1 MKIAKLI
8 RLLNIEKSVKKGPI
22 KMDPNRQQSVSPVRL
37 SKFRWLVVLILS
49 FFIIDAFSNIT
60 NAAVEQL
67 SLVNIR
73 TVGDQN
79 RTRLIAVFSADPN
92 YSLQF
97 LNQPYRLIINL
108 PGVDFSSQKQPPI
121 KLGMVSD
128 LRYGSSG
135 LNTSRIILTTNSPF
149 AVENHKVEPLDSGLW
164 QLIIDITRDDEANF
178 QSLLATQGYGEARPN
193 DVKTT
198 ANKPFRV
205 VVDAGHGGVDSGAK
219 GVSGIIEKN
228 VTLAF
233 ARTLRDELEKNLDLE
248 VFLTRDSDVFLRL
261 NERVQKA
268 RNYGADLFISVHADT
283 INMSAMRGAT
293 VYTISDRAS
302 DDLAKALAE
311 RENKADLLDGLPADE
326 APEITDILI
335 DLARRET
342 LVFSV
347 NFADRVISS
356 FEQDNINLI
365 KNPHRYAGFQVLKAP
380 DIPSVLV
387 EIGYLSNKEDEKL
400 ITDPIW
406 RKKAAAAIA
415 SAVQQFAT
423 YRNKNGNNPQ
433 P

>member
-1 MKIAKLI
+1 
-8 RLLNIEKSVKKGPI
+8 
-22 KMDPNRQQSVSPVRL
+22 MDPNRQQSVGPVNL
-37 SKFRWLVVLILS
+37 SKFRWLIVLFLS
-49 FFIIDAFSNIT
+49 FLIINVFSNIT
-60 NAAVEQL
+60 NAAAEQL
-67 SLVNIR
+67 NLVNMR
-73 TVGDQN
+73 AVGDQN
-79 RTRLIAVFSADPN
+79 RTRLIAVFSANPT

-97 LNQPYRLIINL
+97 LKQPYRLVINL
-108 PGVDFSSQKQPPI
+108 PSVDFSSQKQPPI

-128 LRYGSSG
+128 LRYGLSG
-135 LNTSRIILTTNSPF
+135 PNTSRIILTTNSPF
-149 AVENHKVEPLDSGLW
+149 AVENHKVERLDSGLW
-164 QLIIDITRDDEANF
+164 QLIVDITRDNEANF
-178 QSLLATQGYGEARPN
+178 QQLLTKQGNGDSRTN
-193 DVKTT
+193 DGKPPEK
-198 ANKPFRV
+198 KPFRV
-205 VVDAGHGGVDSGAK
+205 VVDAGHGGVDSGAEGIS
-219 GVSGIIEKN
+219 GVIEKN

-261 NERVQKA
+261 NERVEKA
-268 RNYGADLFISVHADT
+268 RNYGADLFISIHADT

-302 DDLAKALAE
+302 DDLAKALAD

-347 NFADRVISS
+347 NFADRVILSL
-356 FEQDNINLI
+356 EQENINLI

-380 DIPSVLV
+380 DIPSVLI

-400 ITDPIW
+400 ITDPLW
-406 RKKAAAAIA
+406 RKKAATAIA
-415 SAVQQFAT
+415 SAVQQFAI
-423 YRNKNGNNPQ
+423 YRNKYGNNPQ

>member
-1 MKIAKLI
+1 
-8 RLLNIEKSVKKGPI
+8 
-22 KMDPNRQQSVSPVRL
+22 MDPNRQQSVASINL
-37 SKFRWLVVLILS
+37 SKFRWLVVFVIS
-49 FFIIDAFSNIT
+49 FLIIDAFSNVT
-60 NAAVEQL
+60 YAAAEQL
-67 SLVNIR
+67 RLINIR
-73 TVGDQN
+73 VVSDKN
-79 RTRLIAVFSADPN
+79 RTRLIAVFSDNPN

-97 LNQPYRLIINL
+97 LKQPYRLVINL
-108 PGVDFSSQKQPPI
+108 PSVDFSSQKQPAI

-128 LRYGSSG
+128 LKFGSSG
-135 LNTSRIILTTNSPF
+135 FNTSRIILTTNCPF
-149 AVENHKVEPLDSGLW
+149 ALENQKIEQLDSGLW
-164 QLIIDITRDDEANF
+164 QLIVDITKDNETNF
-178 QSLLATQGYGEARPN
+178 QQLLTTQANGEARPN
-193 DVKTT
+193 DVKPTVK
-198 ANKPFRV
+198 KPFRV
-205 VVDAGHGGVDSGAK
+205 VVDAGHGGVDSGAE
-219 GVSGIIEKN
+219 GVSGVIEKN

-233 ARTLRDELEKNLDLE
+233 ARTLRDELEKNSYLE

-261 NERVQKA
+261 NERVEKA
-268 RNYGADLFISVHADT
+268 RNYGADLFISIHADT

-302 DDLAKALAE
+302 DDLAKALAD

-335 DLARRET
+335 DLTRRET

-356 FEQDNINLI
+356 LDQDNINLI

-380 DIPSVLV
+380 DIPSVLI

-400 ITDPIW
+400 ITDPLW
-406 RKKAAAAIA
+406 RKKAATAIA

-423 YRNKNGNNPQ
+423 YRNKYGNNPQ

>member
-1 MKIAKLI
+1 
-8 RLLNIEKSVKKGPI
+8 
-22 KMDPNRQQSVSPVRL
+22 MDPNRQQSVGPVNL
-37 SKFRWLVVLILS
+37 SKFRWLIVLFLS
-49 FFIIDAFSNIT
+49 FLIINVFSNIT
-60 NAAVEQL
+60 NAAAEQL
-67 SLVNIR
+67 NLVNMR
-73 TVGDQN
+73 AVGDQN
-79 RTRLIAVFSADPN
+79 RTRLIAVFSADPT

-97 LNQPYRLIINL
+97 LKQPYRLVINL
-108 PGVDFSSQKQPPI
+108 PSVDFSSQKQPPI

-128 LRYGSSG
+128 LRYGLSG
-135 LNTSRIILTTNSPF
+135 PNTSRIILTTNSPF
-149 AVENHKVEPLDSGLW
+149 AVENHKVERLDSGLW
-164 QLIIDITRDDEANF
+164 QLIVDITRDNEANF
-178 QSLLATQGYGEARPN
+178 QQLLTKQGNGDSRTN
-193 DVKTT
+193 DGKPPEK
-198 ANKPFRV
+198 KPFRV
-205 VVDAGHGGVDSGAK
+205 VVDAGHGGVDSGAEGIS
-219 GVSGIIEKN
+219 GVIEKN

-261 NERVQKA
+261 NERVEKA
-268 RNYGADLFISVHADT
+268 RNYGADLFISIHADT

-302 DDLAKALAE
+302 DDLAKALAD

-347 NFADRVISS
+347 NFADRVILSL
-356 FEQDNINLI
+356 EQENINLI

-380 DIPSVLV
+380 DIPSVLI

-400 ITDPIW
+400 ITDPLW
-406 RKKAAAAIA
+406 RKKAATAIA
-415 SAVQQFAT
+415 SAVQQFAI
-423 YRNKNGNNPQ
+423 YRNKYGNNPQ

>member
-1 MKIAKLI
+1 MRA
-8 RLLNIEKSVKKGPI
+8 
-22 KMDPNRQQSVSPVRL
+22 
-37 SKFRWLVVLILS
+37 
-49 FFIIDAFSNIT
+49 
-60 NAAVEQL
+60 
-67 SLVNIR
+67 
-73 TVGDQN
+73 VGDQN
-79 RTRLIAVFSADPN
+79 RTRLIAVFSADPT

-97 LNQPYRLIINL
+97 LKQPYRLVINL
-108 PGVDFSSQKQPPI
+108 PSVDFSSQKQPPI
-121 KLGMVSD
+121 KRGMVSD
-128 LRYGSSG
+128 LRYGLSG

-149 AVENHKVEPLDSGLW
+149 AVENHKVERLDSGLW
-164 QLIIDITRDDEANF
+164 QLIVDITRDNEANF
-178 QSLLATQGYGEARPN
+178 QQLLTKQGNGDSRTN
-193 DVKTT
+193 DGKPPEK
-198 ANKPFRV
+198 KPFRV
-205 VVDAGHGGVDSGAK
+205 VVDAGHGGVDSGAEGIS
-219 GVSGIIEKN
+219 GVIEKN

-261 NERVQKA
+261 NERVEKA
-268 RNYGADLFISVHADT
+268 RNYGADLFISIHADT

-302 DDLAKALAE
+302 DDLAKALAD

-347 NFADRVISS
+347 NFADRVILSL
-356 FEQDNINLI
+356 EQENINLI

-380 DIPSVLV
+380 DIPSVLI

-400 ITDPIW
+400 ITDPLW
-406 RKKAAAAIA
+406 RKKAATAIA
-415 SAVQQFAT
+415 SAVQQFAI
-423 YRNKNGNNPQ
+423 YRNKYGNNPQ

>member
-1 MKIAKLI
+1 
-8 RLLNIEKSVKKGPI
+8 
-22 KMDPNRQQSVSPVRL
+22 MDPNRQQSVCPVNL
-37 SKFRWLVVLILS
+37 SKFRWLIVLFLS
-49 FFIIDAFSNIT
+49 FLIINVFSNIT
-60 NAAVEQL
+60 NAAAEQL
-67 SLVNIR
+67 NLVNMR
-73 TVGDQN
+73 AVGDQN
-79 RTRLIAVFSADPN
+79 RTRLIAVFSADPT

-97 LNQPYRLIINL
+97 LKQPYRLVINL
-108 PGVDFSSQKQPPI
+108 PSVDFSSQKQPPI
-121 KLGMVSD
+121 KRGMVSD
-128 LRYGSSG
+128 LRYGLSG

-149 AVENHKVEPLDSGLW
+149 AVENHKVERLDSGLW
-164 QLIIDITRDDEANF
+164 QLIVDITRDNEANF
-178 QSLLATQGYGEARPN
+178 QQLLTKQGNGDSRTN
-193 DVKTT
+193 DGKPPEK
-198 ANKPFRV
+198 KPFRV
-205 VVDAGHGGVDSGAK
+205 VVDAGHGGVDSGAEGIS
-219 GVSGIIEKN
+219 GVIEKN

-261 NERVQKA
+261 NERVEKA
-268 RNYGADLFISVHADT
+268 RNYGADLFISIHADT

-302 DDLAKALAE
+302 DDLAKALAD

-347 NFADRVISS
+347 NFADRVILSL
-356 FEQDNINLI
+356 EQENINLI

-380 DIPSVLV
+380 DIPSVLI

-400 ITDPIW
+400 ITDPLW
-406 RKKAAAAIA
+406 RKKAATAIA
-415 SAVQQFAT
+415 SAVQQFAI
-423 YRNKNGNNPQ
+423 YRNKYGNNPQ

>member
-1 MKIAKLI
+1 
-8 RLLNIEKSVKKGPI
+8 
-22 KMDPNRQQSVSPVRL
+22 MDPNRQQSVGPVNL
-37 SKFRWLVVLILS
+37 SKFRWLIVLFLS
-49 FFIIDAFSNIT
+49 FLIINVFSNIT
-60 NAAVEQL
+60 NATAERL
-67 SLVNIR
+67 NLVNMR
-73 TVGDQN
+73 AVGDQN
-79 RTRLIAVFSADPN
+79 RTRLIAVFSANPT

-97 LNQPYRLIINL
+97 LKQPYRLVINL
-108 PGVDFSSQKQPPI
+108 PSVDFSSQKQPPI

-128 LRYGSSG
+128 LRYGLSG
-135 LNTSRIILTTNSPF
+135 PNTSRIILTTNSPF
-149 AVENHKVEPLDSGLW
+149 AVENHKVERLDSGLW
-164 QLIIDITRDDEANF
+164 QLIVDITRDNEANF
-178 QSLLATQGYGEARPN
+178 QQLLTKQGNGDSRTN
-193 DVKTT
+193 DGKPPEK
-198 ANKPFRV
+198 KPFRV
-205 VVDAGHGGVDSGAK
+205 VVDAGHGGVDSGAEGIS
-219 GVSGIIEKN
+219 GVIEKN

-261 NERVQKA
+261 NERVEKA
-268 RNYGADLFISVHADT
+268 RSYGADLFISIHADT

-302 DDLAKALAE
+302 DDLAKALAD

-347 NFADRVISS
+347 NFADRVILSL
-356 FEQDNINLI
+356 EQENINLI

-380 DIPSVLV
+380 DIPSVLI

-400 ITDPIW
+400 ITDPLW
-406 RKKAAAAIA
+406 RKKAATAIA
-415 SAVQQFAT
+415 SAVQQFAI
-423 YRNKNGNNPQ
+423 YRNKYGNNPQ

>member
-1 MKIAKLI
+1 
-8 RLLNIEKSVKKGPI
+8 
-22 KMDPNRQQSVSPVRL
+22 MDPNRQQSVGPVNL
-37 SKFRWLVVLILS
+37 SKFRWLIVLFLS
-49 FFIIDAFSNIT
+49 FLIINVFSNIT
-60 NAAVEQL
+60 NAAAEQL
-67 SLVNIR
+67 NLVNMR
-73 TVGDQN
+73 AVGDQN
-79 RTRLIAVFSADPN
+79 RTRLIAVFSANPT

-97 LNQPYRLIINL
+97 LKQPYRLVINL
-108 PGVDFSSQKQPPI
+108 PSVDFSSQKQPPI

-128 LRYGSSG
+128 LRYGLSG
-135 LNTSRIILTTNSPF
+135 PNTSRIILTTNSPF
-149 AVENHKVEPLDSGLW
+149 AVENHKVERLDSGLW
-164 QLIIDITRDDEANF
+164 QLIVDITRDNEANF
-178 QSLLATQGYGEARPN
+178 QQLLTKQGNGDSRTN
-193 DVKTT
+193 DGKPPEK
-198 ANKPFRV
+198 KPFRV
-205 VVDAGHGGVDSGAK
+205 VVDAGHGGVDSGAEGIS
-219 GVSGIIEKN
+219 GVIEKN

-261 NERVQKA
+261 NERVEKA
-268 RNYGADLFISVHADT
+268 RNYGADLFISIHADT

-302 DDLAKALAE
+302 DDLAKALAD

-347 NFADRVISS
+347 NFADRVILSL
-356 FEQDNINLI
+356 EQDNINLI

-380 DIPSVLV
+380 DIPSVLI

-400 ITDPIW
+400 ITDPLW
-406 RKKAAAAIA
+406 RKKAATAIA
-415 SAVQQFAT
+415 SAVQQFAI
-423 YRNKNGNNPQ
+423 YRNKYGNNPQ

>member
-1 MKIAKLI
+1 
-8 RLLNIEKSVKKGPI
+8 
-22 KMDPNRQQSVSPVRL
+22 MDPNRQQSVGPVNL
-37 SKFRWLVVLILS
+37 SKFRWLIVLFLS
-49 FFIIDAFSNIT
+49 FLIINVFSNIT
-60 NAAVEQL
+60 NAAAEQL
-67 SLVNIR
+67 NLVNMR
-73 TVGDQN
+73 AVGDQN
-79 RTRLIAVFSADPN
+79 RTRLIAVFSANPT

-97 LNQPYRLIINL
+97 LKQPYRLVINL
-108 PGVDFSSQKQPPI
+108 PSVDFSSQKQPPI

-128 LRYGSSG
+128 LRYGLSG
-135 LNTSRIILTTNSPF
+135 PNTSRIILTTNSPF
-149 AVENHKVEPLDSGLW
+149 AVENHKVERLDSGLW
-164 QLIIDITRDDEANF
+164 QLIVDITRDNEANF
-178 QSLLATQGYGEARPN
+178 QQLLTKQGNGDSRTN
-193 DVKTT
+193 DGKPPEK
-198 ANKPFRV
+198 KPFRV
-205 VVDAGHGGVDSGAK
+205 VVDAGHGGVDSGAEGIS
-219 GVSGIIEKN
+219 GVIEKN

-261 NERVQKA
+261 NERVEKA
-268 RNYGADLFISVHADT
+268 RSYGADLFISIHADT

-302 DDLAKALAE
+302 DDLAKALAD

-347 NFADRVISS
+347 NFADRVILSL
-356 FEQDNINLI
+356 EQENINLI

-380 DIPSVLV
+380 DIPSVLI

-400 ITDPIW
+400 ITDPLW
-406 RKKAAAAIA
+406 RKKAATAIA
-415 SAVQQFAT
+415 SAVQQFAI
-423 YRNKNGNNPQ
+423 YRNKYGNNPQ

>member
-1 MKIAKLI
+1 
-8 RLLNIEKSVKKGPI
+8 
-22 KMDPNRQQSVSPVRL
+22 MDPNRQQSVGPVNL
-37 SKFRWLVVLILS
+37 SKFRWLIVLFLS
-49 FFIIDAFSNIT
+49 FLIINVFSNIT
-60 NAAVEQL
+60 NAAAEQL
-67 SLVNIR
+67 NLVNMR
-73 TVGDQN
+73 AVGDQN
-79 RTRLIAVFSADPN
+79 RTRLIAVFSANPT

-97 LNQPYRLIINL
+97 LKQPYRLVINL
-108 PGVDFSSQKQPPI
+108 PSVDFSSQKQPPI

-128 LRYGSSG
+128 LRYGLSG
-135 LNTSRIILTTNSPF
+135 PNTSRIILTTNSPF
-149 AVENHKVEPLDSGLW
+149 AVENHKVERLDSGLW
-164 QLIIDITRDDEANF
+164 QLIVDITRDNEANF
-178 QSLLATQGYGEARPN
+178 QQLLTKQGNGDSRTN
-193 DVKTT
+193 DGKPPEK
-198 ANKPFRV
+198 KPFRV
-205 VVDAGHGGVDSGAK
+205 VVDAGHGGVDSGAEGIS
-219 GVSGIIEKN
+219 GVIEKN

-261 NERVQKA
+261 NERVEKA
-268 RNYGADLFISVHADT
+268 RNYGADLFISIHADT

-302 DDLAKALAE
+302 DDLAKALAD

-347 NFADRVISS
+347 NFADRVILSL
-356 FEQDNINLI
+356 EQENINLI

-380 DIPSVLV
+380 DIPSVLI

-400 ITDPIW
+400 ITDRLW
-406 RKKAAAAIA
+406 RKKAATAIA
-415 SAVQQFAT
+415 SAVQQFAI
-423 YRNKNGNNPQ
+423 YRNKYGNNPQ

>member
-1 MKIAKLI
+1 
-8 RLLNIEKSVKKGPI
+8 
-22 KMDPNRQQSVSPVRL
+22 MDPNRQQSVGPVNL
-37 SKFRWLVVLILS
+37 SKFRWLIVLFLS
-49 FFIIDAFSNIT
+49 FLIINVFGNIT

-67 SLVNIR
+67 NLVNMR
-73 TVGDQN
+73 AVGDQN
-79 RTRLIAVFSADPN
+79 RTRLIAVFSANPT

-97 LNQPYRLIINL
+97 LKQPYRLVINL
-108 PGVDFSSQKQPPI
+108 PSVDFSSQKQPPI

-128 LRYGSSG
+128 LRYGLSG
-135 LNTSRIILTTNSPF
+135 PNTSRIILTTNSPF
-149 AVENHKVEPLDSGLW
+149 AVENHKVERLDSGLW
-164 QLIIDITRDDEANF
+164 QLIVDITRDNEANF
-178 QSLLATQGYGEARPN
+178 QQLLTKPGNGDSRTN
-193 DVKTT
+193 DGKPPEK
-198 ANKPFRV
+198 KPFRV
-205 VVDAGHGGVDSGAK
+205 VVDAGHGGVDSGAEGIS
-219 GVSGIIEKN
+219 GVIEKN

-261 NERVQKA
+261 NERVEKA
-268 RNYGADLFISVHADT
+268 RNYGADLFISIHADT

-302 DDLAKALAE
+302 DDLAKALAD

-347 NFADRVISS
+347 NFADRVILSL
-356 FEQDNINLI
+356 EQDNINLI

-380 DIPSVLV
+380 DIPSVLI

-400 ITDPIW
+400 ITDPLW
-406 RKKAAAAIA
+406 RKKAATAIA
-415 SAVQQFAT
+415 SAVQQFAI
-423 YRNKNGNNPQ
+423 YRNKYGNNPQ